1 MKTQS
6 LESVILLDEV
16 DKSDGGIKGNLVE
29 DALLEILDTGNSKF
43 VDHFIGLPVDLSST
57 LFIAT
62 CNDPEEVS
70 KPLMDRM
77 QHIAIDGY
85 SASEKYTIVKE
96 YLLPEIIGQ
105 HGLTK
110 NDMEIDE
117 DVIWLMVRSCPSS
130 GVRDIE
136 KTLARICQHV
146 AYEKECS
153 KQKSIYID
161 KAKFRIITDPTQRK
175 AEPDET
181 DNEKPHP
188 VFMIK
193 WSRVSFDFGYYIAR
207 YASER
212 CPDFRLVREE
222 DSSFVIALKKKKD
235 AERLK
240 EMCWKISEQVIK
252 AWQLPPNQIAQFYQ
266 IEELKPLSKS
276 EFNASRRAPT
286 NDNCRYFVTKAG

>member
-16 DKSDGGIKGNLVE
+16 DKSDGGIKGNMVE
-29 DALLEILDTGNSKF
+29 AALLEILDTGNSKF
-43 VDHFIGLPVDLSST
+43 VDNFIGLPVDLSST

-130 GVRDIE
+130 GVGIE
-136 KTLARICQHV
+136 PLARICS
-146 AYEKECS
+146 ACGFTKKNAS

-266 IEELKPLSKS
+266 MAESQPLSKS